1 MYAMA
6 DPSTLLALT
15 EQLKSLGLTK
25 YEALVYIALLQVSG
39 ATATEIHE
47 RSGVPRASVYPV
59 LDRLVGKN
67 LVSIAHTTPKR
78 FNAVDPEEGIDHL
91 MKSLGSDAVKARKQL
106 SKIYRERSPGE
117 RGDQELIWSISG
129 RENIRSRLLDLIAQ
143 AKANV
148 KIILIGDYLKSE
160 ILDILVITDR
170 AGTVQ
175 VEIATD
181 RWEGSVPDRVKV
193 FIRKHHEPDD
203 RGVKVPFTGGIF
215 LVDDRKGMVVMIS
228 PDEGATALF
237 SESTG
242 FLRFFSM
249 IWDFFSTNGK
259 KKPQRIA
266 KNPA

>member
-25 YEALVYIALLQVSG
+25 YEALVYIALLQASG
-39 ATATEIHE
+39 STATEIHE

-67 LVSIAHTTPKR
+67 LAAISHTTPKR
-78 FNAVDPEEGIDHL
+78 FDAVDPEEGIDHL
-91 MKSLGSDAVKARKQL
+91 LKALGSDAVKARKQL

-117 RGDQELIWSISG
+117 RGNQELIWSISG
-129 RENIRSRLLDLIAQ
+129 GENIRSRLLDLIAQ
-143 AKANV
+143 AETGI
-148 KIILIGDYLKSE
+148 KIVLIGDYLRKE
-160 ILDILVITDR
+160 ILDTLVTTDR
-170 AGTVQ
+170 AGTVR

-181 RWEGSVPDRVKV
+181 RWDGPVPKKVSVYIK
-193 FIRKHHEPDD
+193 KHHGPDEKEI
-203 RGVKVPFTGGIF
+203 KVPFTGGIF
-215 LVDDRKGMVVMIS
+215 LVDDRRGMVVMVS
-228 PDEGATALF
+228 RDEGTTALF

-249 IWDFFSTNGK
+249 IWDFFSANGK
-259 KKPQRIA
+259 KKTQ
-266 KNPA
+266 